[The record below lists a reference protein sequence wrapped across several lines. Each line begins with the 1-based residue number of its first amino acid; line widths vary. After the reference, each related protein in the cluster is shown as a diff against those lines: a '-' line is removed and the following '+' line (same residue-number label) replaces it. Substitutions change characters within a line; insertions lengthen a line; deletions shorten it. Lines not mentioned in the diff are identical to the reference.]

1 MKKANTTSVL
11 ALMISMTFLISS
23 FYYGSQTGFRGHLA
37 SATNNTVVNGAT
49 NTIQLSA
56 KEAKDG
62 VYNWISRSNG
72 ESNPMIKAFVNNK
85 NVRDS

>member
-1 MKKANTTSVL
+1 MKKANTTAIM
-11 ALMISMTFLISS
+11 ALMISTTFLISS
-23 FYYGSQTGFRGHLA
+23 FYYGSQTGFRRRLA

-62 VYNWISRSNG
+62 EYNWL
-72 ESNPMIKAFVNNK
+72 P
-85 NVRDS
+85 